1 MNNEDYPALF
11 QSTDDASNRAQRF
24 YININLS
31 YLIITILATMC
42 ALLGSQFNYFSISSA
57 FLFLVGLFLLI
68 IILTKK
74 IENKWYACRA
84 IAESV
89 KTATW
94 RFMMRAEPYENSQN
108 LHEVKAN
115 FRNLLREIL
124 KQNTYVADYIGG
136 ELSEKEQIT
145 EKMMNIRNSSIDERK
160 DLYIK
165 NRIDDQRKW
174 YSKKYSFN
182 KKNNLIW
189 FLLVILFNAIAALFA
204 ILQISNPTNQY
215 LPIDVFAVI
224 AVSSL
229 TWIQLKRYQ
238 ELSSSYAL
246 AAHEIGTIKS
256 MSEEI
261 KTENDLSKFVINSEN
276 AFSREHTQWIAKRIS
291 VRHLKILA

>member
-1 MNNEDYPALF
+1 MNNEEYPALF
-11 QSTDDASNRAQRF
+11 QSTDDASNQAQRF

-31 YLIITILATMC
+31 YLIITVSATIC
-42 ALLGSQFNYFSISSA
+42 ALLGSHSNFFSISSA
-57 FLFLVGLFLLI
+57 FLFLIDLFLLI

-74 IENKWYACRA
+74 FENKWYTCRA

-94 RFMMRAEPYENSQN
+94 RFMMAAEPYENSKN
-108 LHEVKAN
+108 LQEVKAN
-115 FRNLLREIL
+115 FRNLLRAL
-124 KQNTYVADYIGG
+124 LRQNTYVADYIGG

-145 EKMMNIRNSSIDERK
+145 EKMMNIRYFSIDERK
-160 DLYIK
+160 EFYIK

-174 YSKKYSFN
+174 YSQNYSFN

-189 FLLVILFNAIAALFA
+189 FLLVIIFNAFAAFFA
-204 ILQISNPTNQY
+204 ILKINDPTNQY

-256 MSEEI
+256 MSEEV
-261 KTENDLSKFVINSEN
+261 KTENDLSNFVINSEN
-276 AFSREHTQWIAKRIS
+276 AFSREHAQWIAKRIN
-291 VRHLKILA
+291 